1 MGLKS
6 LLWGPMEAAKLSG
19 DDLSSPL
26 RGGESALDRSEPRSG
41 ATGVLDPPDLAMPA
55 PTAAPIAPEIFVP
68 AAVEIPEPADAAP
81 VVDVDADH
89 SFRLL
94 AAAALSV
101 AFLVLTA
108 MNITTTG
115 VFRER
120 NAVAWRVA
128 PAEALFDDL
137 VFAIQEIRAY
147 ESETGTLPETLAPFD
162 LAAEPGWSY
171 ARLPGGTF
179 RLARQYRGYAIAYDS
194 QRGLEDVRATRQE

>member
-1 MGLKS
+1 
-6 LLWGPMEAAKLSG
+6 MEAAKLSG
-19 DDLSSPL
+19 DDGSSPL

-55 PTAAPIAPEIFVP
+55 PPAAPIAAEIVVP
-68 AAVEIPEPADAAP
+68 AAGEIPGPADVAP

-120 NAVAWRVA
+120 NAAAWRVA
-128 PAEALFDDL
+128 PQEALFDDL
-137 VFAIQEIRAY
+137 VFAIQEIRAF
-147 ESETGTLPETLAPFD
+147 EGENGTLPETLAAFD
-162 LAAEPGWSY
+162 FGSEPGWSY

-179 RLARQYRGYAIAYDS
+179 RLARHHRGYAIVYDS